1 MEKEKNISL
10 YSSTFHAINFSFF
23 FFFFINKKSNDYGRK
38 EAIKK
43 KDNFAERTRLMTVPS
58 SVPITAAL
66 IFRSVTVKPALN
78 LAAIIV
84 VEAWKKKMGISS
96 FRN

>member
-10 YSSTFHAINFSFF
+10 YSSTFHAINFSF

-58 SVPITAAL
+58 SVPTTAAL